1 MRPLT
6 TLLAAMMALS
16 LRAQAPQSFDFQG
29 VARNA
34 GGEVL
39 ASAAIN
45 LRISIRSGSVS
56 GPVALQETHAPTTSP
71 FGLFTVSVGEGS
83 PLQGDVAD
91 IEWGV
96 TAYFLQ
102 IEMDAPGGPG
112 FIDMGTQQLLGVPYA
127 LHASN
132 GMAAGG
138 THGQVLTNCD
148 GVPTWTTGGQCPG
161 LITGLDCTGS
171 TSSGVLMT
179 GSPASGVSTT
189 VPYTGGNGAPHAGQT
204 VASTGVAGLV
214 ATLVAGGFAT
224 GNGTLLYTITG
235 TPIGAGT
242 ASFALNIGGQT
253 CILERTVMGVVTS
266 LACNGATTTGTLAAG
281 TVASGVSSTVPYSGG
296 NGGPYSGQ
304 SVSSSGVTGLTAV
317 LAGGSFAAGGG
328 VLVFTIAGTPSGP
341 GAASFA
347 LNVGGQSCTMVLS
360 VGVQGPTASC
370 GANNVHNPNLVY
382 GVMSDQQGNT
392 YRTIVIGNREWM
404 AENLRTSTFRN
415 GQAIPNVQDAS
426 QWSVLADYDAA
437 WAHYGNN
444 SGYECPQGK
453 LYNWYAVSDPR
464 SVCPAGWHVPSDAE
478 WTALGNH
485 LGGASVAG
493 NKMKSTGT
501 QYWGFPNSGSTNASG
516 FSGLP
521 GGLRYFDGAFY
532 SFGDNGSWWT
542 STEADPDFAWYRSL
556 NNGLA
561 DLYQGSWSK
570 RFGYS
575 VRCVRD

>member
-1 MRPLT
+1 
-6 TLLAAMMALS
+6 
-16 LRAQAPQSFDFQG
+16 
-29 VARNA
+29 
-34 GGEVL
+34 
-39 ASAAIN
+39 
-45 LRISIRSGSVS
+45 
-56 GPVALQETHAPTTSP
+56 
-71 FGLFTVSVGEGS
+71 
-83 PLQGDVAD
+83 
-91 IEWGV
+91 
-96 TAYFLQ
+96 
-102 IEMDAPGGPG
+102 
-112 FIDMGTQQLLGVPYA
+112 
-127 LHASN
+127 
-132 GMAAGG
+132 
-138 THGQVLTNCD
+138 
-148 GVPTWTTGGQCPG
+148 
-161 LITGLDCTGS
+161 
-171 TSSGVLMT
+171 
-179 GSPASGVSTT
+179 
-189 VPYTGGNGAPHAGQT
+189 
-204 VASTGVAGLV
+204 
-214 ATLVAGGFAT
+214 
-224 GNGTLLYTITG
+224 
-235 TPIGAGT
+235 
-242 ASFALNIGGQT
+242 
-253 CILERTVMGVVTS
+253 
-266 LACNGATTTGTLAAG
+266 
-281 TVASGVSSTVPYSGG
+281 
-296 NGGPYSGQ
+296 
-304 SVSSSGVTGLTAV
+304 
-317 LAGGSFAAGGG
+317 
-328 VLVFTIAGTPSGP
+328 
-341 GAASFA
+341 
-347 LNVGGQSCTMVLS
+347 MVLS